1 TTVAWAYATVTT
13 PDGPQRVK
21 IFDFNGGDDYD
32 NPDLCGSQHNSF
44 NTVDAEGASTYLCD
58 DLVTKSWSGTL
69 PCSLD
74 VSGLANQNYALIV
87 TADDGVVGS
96 PSGDVATFAHAG
108 ESTLFIN
115 STCEL
120 ACDEMT
126 DQCIAS
132 CPPVPHGGCRTA
144 DKSILIRKKS

>member
-1 TTVAWAYATVTT
+1 QDTFELTINGTTVASVQADPNGLSCTCSPTIGTYTVPIGTALPLLTTGVNQFGVHKTTGLPFANNTTVAWAYATVTT

-74 VSGLANQNYALIV
+74 VSGLANQNYA
-87 TADDGVVGS
+87 
-96 PSGDVATFAHAG
+96 
-108 ESTLFIN
+108 
-115 STCEL
+115 
-120 ACDEMT
+120 
-126 DQCIAS
+126 
-132 CPPVPHGGCRTA
+132 
-144 DKSILIRKKS
+144 